1 MEEIGAFINRI
12 SVGVRLFGFYDPV
25 GRCGGFSSFKGP
37 FVQNRCGPEVGC
49 GGSFCWAAVLWKESR
64 CFFVRFAPP
73 FEGNGVY
80 KMRMTAI
87 RGIDICGEEGY
98 TYR

>member
-1 MEEIGAFINRI
+1 MEEIGAFIDRI

-25 GRCGGFSSFKGP
+25 GRCDGFSSFKGL
-37 FVQNRCGPEVGC
+37 FVQNRCGPEVGF
-49 GGSFCWAAVLWKESR
+49 GGSFLLGSGALEGK
-64 CFFVRFAPP
+64 PLL